1 MPVVNPE
8 HLLDQAEKLL
18 KKTGAGA
25 IRQTDLRRAISN
37 AYYAVFHTAL
47 IAAADDFA
55 GATKR
60 QSPRYALVYR
70 SIGHN
75 DLKKLCDILAN
86 SNPPKK
92 YSLYMPA
99 DGFGDDIVAF
109 ATALSGLQEQ
119 RHVADYDPLA
129 KIRLSD
135 AALAVATSK
144 SAIGRL
150 KNSNRNKR
158 KAFLS
163 LVVFDPR

>member
-37 AYYAVFHTAL
+37 AYYAVFHTVL

-60 QSPRYALVYR
+60 QSSRYALIYR
-70 SIGHN
+70 SVGHSH
-75 DLKKLCDILAN
+75 LKKLCADVAKDTLPA
-86 SNPPKK
+86 K
-92 YSLYMPA
+92 YSHYAPISGFD
-99 DGFGDDIVAF
+99 DGIKAF
-109 ATALSGLQEQ
+109 ATAVRGLQEQ
-119 RHVADYDPLA
+119 RHLADYDPLA

-135 AALAVATSK
+135 AILAVATSR

-150 KNSNRNKR
+150 KDSDRDKR